1 MSAPLLSRRDWLRLS
16 AAGVLGASVSGWL
29 EALARAAAPPAPRKG
44 ACILLWMSGGP
55 SQTDTFDLKPGHPNG
70 GPFKPI
76 ATSAPGVQISE
87 HLPKIAKYAHRMAII
102 RSLTTKEGDHGRA
115 THLMH
120 TGYLPQG
127 PVAHPTLGS
136 LVSKE
141 VGRDDAPLPNFVS
154 IAPNRFFSPTAH
166 ASGFLGPAY
175 APLIIADN
183 AGNGLAPPGGY
194 EEALKVQDLA
204 PLNKVPELHVSSRI
218 DLLRDLGKD
227 FTTTRP
233 DTPGKIHQ
241 TAVERAVRLM
251 RTSAGKAFHLD
262 EESAKLRDAYGQS
275 LFGQSCLLARRL
287 VERGV
292 PFVEVSMSG
301 INRGGIE
308 WDTHGDNF
316 SQVSA
321 LSAVLDPA
329 WATLM
334 MDLEQRGL
342 LDSTLIVWMG
352 EFGRTPQIN
361 ANRGRDHFPNAW
373 SAVLAGGGIRGG
385 LAYGRTSKDGMTI
398 EENPVRVSD
407 LLATVYK
414 AIGVDPEKANMT
426 NGRPIRIVEKG
437 GRAISE
443 VLG

>member
-1 MSAPLLSRRDWLRLS
+1 MSAPVLSRRDWFRLS
-16 AAGVLGASVSGWL
+16 TAGVLGASVSGWL
-29 EALARAAAPPAPRKG
+29 ETLSRAAAPPVPRKG
-44 ACILLWMSGGP
+44 ACILLWMNGGP
-55 SQTDTFDLKPGHPNG
+55 SQTDTFDLKPGHANG

-76 ATSAPGVQISE
+76 ATSVPGIQISE
-87 HLPKIAKYAHRMAII
+87 HLPKIARYVHRMAII

-127 PVAHPTLGS
+127 PIAHPTLGS

-141 VGRDDAPLPNFVS
+141 LGRGDAPLPNFVT
-154 IAPNRFFSPTAH
+154 IAPFRAFNPASH
-166 ASGFLGPAY
+166 ASGFLGPAH
-175 APLIIADN
+175 APLIIGEN
-183 AGNGLAPPGGY
+183 AGYGPGLRGGY
-194 EEALKVQDLA
+194 QEALKVQDLVPA
-204 PLNKVPELHVSSRI
+204 NKVPDSHVSSRI
-218 DLLRDLGKD
+218 DLLRGLGTD
-227 FTTTRP
+227 FTAARP
-233 DTPGKIHQ
+233 DTPGKSHD

-251 RTSAGKAFHLD
+251 RTSAGKAFDLD
-262 EESAKLRDAYGQS
+262 EEPEKLRDAYGRN
-275 LFGQSCLLARRL
+275 LFGQGCLLARRL

-292 PFVEVSMSG
+292 PFVEVSHSG
-301 INRGGIE
+301 VNGGGLG

-316 SQVSA
+316 NQVSA

-334 MDLEQRGL
+334 MDLENRGL

-361 ANRGRDHFPNAW
+361 NGRGRDHFTDAW
-373 SAVLAGGGIRGG
+373 SAVLSGGGIKGG
-385 LAYGRTSKDGMTI
+385 QAFGRTTKDGTKV

-407 LLATVYK
+407 LLATVCK
-414 AIGVDPEKANMT
+414 AIGMDPDKANLT

-437 GRAISE
+437 ARPIRE
-443 VLG
+443 VLA

>member
-16 AAGVLGASVSGWL
+16 AAGALGASVSGWL

-44 ACILLWMSGGP
+44 ACIVLWMSGGP
-55 SQTDTFDLKPGHPNG
+55 SQTDTFDLKPGHANG

-76 ATSAPGVQISE
+76 ATSAPGIQISE

-183 AGNGLAPPGGY
+183 AGTGPAPPGGY
-194 EEALKVQDLA
+194 EETLKVQDLA
-204 PLNKVPELHVSSRI
+204 PLNKVPESHVTSRI
-218 DLLRDLGKD
+218 DLLRDLGRD

-233 DTPGKIHQ
+233 DTPGKSHQ

-251 RTSAGKAFHLD
+251 RTSAGKAFNLD
-262 EESAKLRDAYGQS
+262 EEPAKLRDAYGRS
-275 LFGQSCLLARRL
+275 LFGQGCLLARRL

-292 PFVEVSMSG
+292 PFVEVSLSG
-301 INRGGIE
+301 INGSGID

-316 SQVSA
+316 NQVSA
-321 LSAVLDPA
+321 LSAVLDQA

-334 MDLEQRGL
+334 MDLE
-342 LDSTLIVWMG
+342 
-352 EFGRTPQIN
+352 
-361 ANRGRDHFPNAW
+361 
-373 SAVLAGGGIRGG
+373 
-385 LAYGRTSKDGMTI
+385 
-398 EENPVRVSD
+398 
-407 LLATVYK
+407 
-414 AIGVDPEKANMT
+414 
-426 NGRPIRIVEKG
+426 
-437 GRAISE
+437 
-443 VLG
+443 